1 MVFFIRRYQ
10 KGVKN
15 SGTNDILTS
24 ETQINTAMFL
34 QLAEMTGPGKYIL
47 GERGPGIRGFRKIT
61 DTIITHPN
69 ELKVFAAEGE
79 EVAAEETSAAE
90 DTVLEAETE
99 EAVVE
104 SEFDA
109 ETISKASAVS
119 ETHQSEHKKT
129 KKTPRISMKSSR
141 SLESMSESELYETL
155 EAMTNTRLEA
165 ENLAAFQSDMNNIMN
180 ELRSRGA
187 INNAE
192 ETKAA
197 EDSDK
202 VVIGAGFSPMK
213 AFAIG
218 AVAGIGIG
226 VIGTMTYY
234 KRQIDDVNV
243 KMAELEASIR
253 EAETTILAQDRR
265 IQKSEEEKSKQE
277 SRKPKQKD
285 PFDLDFQFLS
295 DYQRNQ
301 GGSRFSP

>member
-61 DTIITHPN
+61 DTIITPTN

-79 EVAAEETSAAE
+79 EVAAEEI
-90 DTVLEAETE
+90 LEAETE
-99 EAVVE
+99 EAVVESELE

-155 EAMTNTRLEA
+155 DAMTNTRLEA

-180 ELRSRGA
+180 ELRSRGVLS
-187 INNAE
+187 NAE

-197 EDSDK
+197 EDNDR

-253 EAETTILAQDRR
+253 EAETTIMAQDRR

>member
-1 MVFFIRRYQ
+1 MVE
-10 KGVKN
+10 
-15 SGTNDILTS
+15 SL
-24 ETQINTAMFL
+24 INPLNLLLWISSKSRSTYPSIVPFKIFL
-34 QLAEMTGPGKYIL
+34 DKL
-47 GERGPGIRGFRKIT
+47 KIFSSVSA
-61 DTIITHPN
+61 N
-69 ELKVFAAEGE
+69 K
-79 EVAAEETSAAE
+79 EETE
-90 DTVLEAETE
+90 EILEAETE

-119 ETHQSEHKKT
+119 ETHQSEHKTT

-180 ELRSRGA
+180 ELRSRGSLSG
-187 INNAE
+187 AE

-226 VIGTMTYY
+226 VVGTMTYY

-253 EAETTILAQDRR
+253 EAETTIMAQDRR

-277 SRKPKQKD
+277 TRKPKQKD

>member
-61 DTIITHPN
+61 DTIITPTN

-79 EVAAEETSAAE
+79 EVAAEEI
-90 DTVLEAETE
+90 LEAETE
-99 EAVVE
+99 EAVVESELE

-119 ETHQSEHKKT
+119 ETHQSEHKTT

-155 EAMTNTRLEA
+155 DAMTNTRLEA

-180 ELRSRGA
+180 ELRSRGVLS
-187 INNAE
+187 NAE

-197 EDSDK
+197 EDNDR

-253 EAETTILAQDRR
+253 EAETTIMAQDRR

>member
-61 DTIITHPN
+61 DTIITPTN

-79 EVAAEETSAAE
+79 EVAAEEI
-90 DTVLEAETE
+90 LEAETE
-99 EAVVE
+99 EAVVESELE

-155 EAMTNTRLEA
+155 DAMTNTRLEA

-180 ELRSRGA
+180 ELRSRGVLS
-187 INNAE
+187 NAE

-197 EDSDK
+197 EDNDR

-234 KRQIDDVNV
+234 KRQID
-243 KMAELEASIR
+243 ELEASIR
-253 EAETTILAQDRR
+253 EAETTIMAQDRR

>member
-61 DTIITHPN
+61 DTIITPTN

-79 EVAAEETSAAE
+79 EVAAEEI
-90 DTVLEAETE
+90 LEAETE
-99 EAVVE
+99 EAVVESELE

-155 EAMTNTRLEA
+155 DAMTNTRLEA

-180 ELRSRGA
+180 ELRSRGVLS
-187 INNAE
+187 NAE

-197 EDSDK
+197 EDNDR

-226 VIGTMTYY
+226 VIGTMTS
-234 KRQIDDVNV
+234 ISV
-243 KMAELEASIR
+243 KLMM
-253 EAETTILAQDRR
+253 
-265 IQKSEEEKSKQE
+265 
-277 SRKPKQKD
+277 
-285 PFDLDFQFLS
+285 
-295 DYQRNQ
+295 
-301 GGSRFSP
+301 

>member
-1 MVFFIRRYQ
+1 
-10 KGVKN
+10 
-15 SGTNDILTS
+15 
-24 ETQINTAMFL
+24 
-34 QLAEMTGPGKYIL
+34 
-47 GERGPGIRGFRKIT
+47 
-61 DTIITHPN
+61 
-69 ELKVFAAEGE
+69 
-79 EVAAEETSAAE
+79 
-90 DTVLEAETE
+90 
-99 EAVVE
+99 
-104 SEFDA
+104 
-109 ETISKASAVS
+109 
-119 ETHQSEHKKT
+119 
-129 KKTPRISMKSSR
+129 MKSSR

-155 EAMTNTRLEA
+155 DAMTNTRLEA

-180 ELRSRGA
+180 ELRSRGVLS
-187 INNAE
+187 NAE

-197 EDSDK
+197 EDNDR

-253 EAETTILAQDRR
+253 EAETTIMAQDRR

>member
-61 DTIITHPN
+61 DTIITPTN

-79 EVAAEETSAAE
+79 EVAAEEI
-90 DTVLEAETE
+90 LEAETE
-99 EAVVE
+99 EAVVESELE

-119 ETHQSEHKKT
+119 ETHQSEHKTT

-155 EAMTNTRLEA
+155 DAMTNTRLEA

-180 ELRSRGA
+180 ELRSRGVLS
-187 INNAE
+187 NAE

-197 EDSDK
+197 EDNDR

-253 EAETTILAQDRR
+253 EAETTIMAQDRR

-285 PFDLDFQFLS
+285 P
-295 DYQRNQ
+295 
-301 GGSRFSP
+301 